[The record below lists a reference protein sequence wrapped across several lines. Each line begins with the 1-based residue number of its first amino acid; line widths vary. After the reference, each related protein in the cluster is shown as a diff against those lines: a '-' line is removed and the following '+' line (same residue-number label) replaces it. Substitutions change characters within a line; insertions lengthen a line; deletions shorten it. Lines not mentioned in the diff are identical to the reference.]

1 MAKKEQV
8 DQTGFQLDPKQFK
21 TGNFMLDGFVKGFI
35 EDLNESDLNKDGISD
50 VAQFAEIG
58 MKLVPSLA
66 ALDAAVDFEAAGVY
80 FASLP
85 FVKDK
90 QNMANFL
97 KELGHAAEKAGKLFP
112 DKVAGKQ

>member
-1 MAKKEQV
+1 MTKKDKI

-21 TGNFMLDGFVKGFI
+21 TGNFMIDGFLKGFV
-35 EDLNESDLNKDGISD
+35 EDLNETDLNKDGVSD
-50 VAQFAEIG
+50 VAQFASIG
-58 MKLVPSLA
+58 VRLLPSLA

-97 KELGHAAEKAGKLFP
+97 RELGHAAEKAGKLFP
-112 DKVAGKQ
+112 DKVAGK